1 MKYVILQNGFTQ
13 GRTFPF
19 SRKYQIFDSMS
30 HLTNVESS
38 NYEFL
43 MKHEYDPTKVGF
55 IPIYVPEYRLPFT
68 VFVKSSQHNDSTF
81 LDGTPGNHTSSI
93 CCSL

>member
-1 MKYVILQNGFTQ
+1 
-13 GRTFPF
+13 
-19 SRKYQIFDSMS
+19 MS

-43 MKHEYDPTKVGF
+43 MKHEYDPTEVGF